1 MNDQLDTNAIKVI
14 EIVGVSTASFDDA
27 VQAAVAKAA
36 ESVSGITRIQV
47 IDQSA
52 TVRDGVI
59 ARYEVTV
66 KLSFSVH

>member
-1 MNDQLDTNAIKVI
+1 MTDHPDTNAIKVI
-14 EIVGVSTASFDDA
+14 EIVGVSTDSFDNA
-27 VQAAVAKAA
+27 VTMAVDKAA

-52 TVRDGVI
+52 TVRDGAIV
-59 ARYEVTV
+59 RYEVTV

>member
-1 MNDQLDTNAIKVI
+1 MSEQIDTNAIKVI
-14 EIVGVSTASFDDA
+14 EIVGASTTSFDDA
-27 VQAAVAKAA
+27 VRSAVAKAA

-52 TVRDGVI
+52 TVRDGAI